1 MIPMQSD
8 TLLTE
13 MGSVA
18 NCNEYPDEL
27 WDCVSLDMTC
37 KSALSQ
43 FVTAIILLI
52 STVAAIIIRK
62 ALSQSFASMEAAPL
76 IGRRASHP
84 IPFSSKPKKQIEQH
98 SYASFAF
105 SFLRLALFDTVIY
118 VLRRAHPKIP
128 DAIIVTQ
135 RLTRQ
140 VFSEI

>member
-8 TLLTE
+8 TLLAE

-27 WDCVSLDMTC
+27 WDCVFLDMTC

-43 FVTAIILLI
+43 FVTAIILVV

-76 IGRRASHP
+76 MGRRASHP
-84 IPFSSKPKKQIEQH
+84 IPFSSNQKSKLNSIVMRFLPLAFK
-98 SYASFAF
+98 AST
-105 SFLRLALFDTVIY
+105 L
-118 VLRRAHPKIP
+118 
-128 DAIIVTQ
+128 
-135 RLTRQ
+135 
-140 VFSEI
+140 